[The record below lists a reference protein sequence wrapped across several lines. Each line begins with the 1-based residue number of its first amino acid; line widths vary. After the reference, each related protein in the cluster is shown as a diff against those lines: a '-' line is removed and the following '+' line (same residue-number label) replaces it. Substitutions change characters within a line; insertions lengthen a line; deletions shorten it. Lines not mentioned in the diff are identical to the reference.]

1 MKRIILLLIFALG
14 LSLLFFPSGCSLT
27 IGERRVAVQ
36 SPPPPPPP
44 PPKPSPPPWA
54 PAHGHRAKYHYYYY
68 PECQVYFDLS
78 RRIYFYYQGGG
89 WQVSAS
95 LPSGIRIVAGEYV
108 SLEMDVDRP
117 YIHHHYVVK
126 HYPPGHF
133 KKHKDKGKGKK
144 WD

>member
-1 MKRIILLLIFALG
+1 MKKIFLLIAASLG
-14 LSLLFFPSGCSLT
+14 LILFLNMSCSLT
-27 IGERRVAVQ
+27 IGERHVAVQ
-36 SPPPPPPP
+36 SPPPPPPA
-44 PPKPSPPPWA
+44 KPAPPPWA

-68 PECQVYFDLS
+68 PECQVYFDVG
-78 RRIYFYYQGGG
+78 RKVYFYYQGGT

-95 LPSGIRIVAGEYV
+95 LPTGIRIVAGEYV

-117 YIHHHYVVK
+117 YIHHHHVIK

-133 KKHKDKGKGKK
+133 KKHKEKGKNKK